1 MKNKILNILKENK
14 DKLISGTYIADTL
27 NITRSYVSKVI
38 KELIENDFIIET
50 IDRSGY
56 IYRNDYRVLNITKEY
71 ISNTQIN
78 NVYQLD
84 KIDST
89 NKFLKDLANKNED
102 EITLVIAN
110 YQTHGRG
117 RLGRTFI
124 SNKGK
129 GIYMSI
135 LLRPKYSISTSQRIT
150 SLVATSVS
158 NAIDKICNVE
168 TKIKW
173 VNDIYL
179 NNKKIAG
186 ILTEGQTNF
195 ESKKVEYIVVGI
207 GINLYHQDFPEELD
221 NIVTTLEDETNNIYS
236 KNELV
241 KEIINQII
249 LYYNHLEENIHI
261 TEYRNK
267 SYVINKNVELNI
279 HGIIKHGKVLNIDDD
294 GELIVLIDNKK
305 ETIYSGEITKV
316 RLYNE

>member
-78 NVYQLD
+78 NIYQLD

-305 ETIYSGEITKV
+305 ETINSGEITKV